1 MILAKRKQLN
11 NINCP
16 EFMWI
21 LKNVERSW
29 KKGYDTLEKLSR
41 VILKLVKKTD
51 LEFLKLCSFV

>member
-1 MILAKRKQLN
+1 
-11 NINCP
+11 
-16 EFMWI
+16 MWI